1 MEMEYSKGICLHLMA
16 RRNLLNSH
24 TRILSWWNNVVYRLV
39 VSASGGWVVYKLGEY
54 TTKKGER
61 ERLLGNR
68 RGCLEWTAQDEL
80 QLLEPEKRPHLL
92 LARACLLGLG
102 MGCAV
107 LANGGYREAGIRRRG
122 VSRLAT
128 TKRRLL

>member
-16 RRNLLNSH
+16 HGRNLLNSH

-54 TTKKGER
+54 TNRER
-61 ERLLGNR
+61 ERERDFSANNNR

-122 VSRLAT
+122 
-128 TKRRLL
+128 